1 MKNVIKKYLP
11 SPEKIKQ
18 QKMLQL
24 FGSLLHDGNLW
35 HLNRRSAR
43 GAFAVGLFFA
53 WVPMPFQMVASAAV
67 AIPLRVNL
75 PLSVALV
82 WLTNP
87 LTMPV
92 LFYFAYLVGCVVLRT
107 PPEPFAFEASWA
119 WLQHSISSI
128 GKPFLTGCLLL
139 GVSSAVIGYFTVDW
153 LWRLSVHKAKLSR
166 KLRPRKSTPPPVL

>member
-1 MKNVIKKYLP
+1 MAKNFIKKYLP

-18 QKMLQL
+18 QKFLKL

-35 HLNRRSAR
+35 HLNRKSAR

-53 WVPMPFQMVASAAV
+53 WMPIPFQMVASAAV

-87 LTMPV
+87 LTMPF
-92 LFYFAYLVGCVVLRT
+92 LFYLSYVVGTIVLQT
-107 PPEPFAFEASWA
+107 PIEKFAFEANWH
-119 WLQHSISSI
+119 WLQHSIATI
-128 GKPFLTGCLLL
+128 GKPFLMGCFIM
-139 GVSSAVIGYFTVDW
+139 GAFSAIVGYFGIDW
-153 LWRLSVHKAKLSR
+153 LWRLSVRKAQNKRKHKRKNVDKAK
-166 KLRPRKSTPPPVL
+166 

>member
-1 MKNVIKKYLP
+1 MAKNFIKKYLP

-18 QKMLQL
+18 QKILKM

-35 HLNRRSAR
+35 HLNRKSAR

-53 WVPMPFQMVASAAV
+53 WMPIPFQMVASAAV

-87 LTMPV
+87 LTMPF
-92 LFYFAYLVGCVVLRT
+92 LFYLSYAVGSIVLQT
-107 PPEPFAFEASWA
+107 PAEHFSFEPTWQ
-119 WLQHSISSI
+119 WLQYSIATI
-128 GKPFLTGCLLL
+128 GKPFMIGCLLM
-139 GVSSAVIGYFTVDW
+139 GIFSAIVGYFGIDW
-153 LWRLSVHKAKLSR
+153 LWRLSVRKAQVKR
-166 KLRPRKSTPPPVL
+166 KLKRKQK

>member
-1 MKNVIKKYLP
+1 MAKNFIKKYLP

-18 QKMLQL
+18 HKLIML

-53 WVPMPFQMVASAAV
+53 WMPMPFQMVASAAV

-82 WLTNP
+82 WVTNP
-87 LTMPV
+87 LTMPF
-92 LFYFAYLVGCVVLRT
+92 LFYLSYLVGTVVLQT
-107 PPEPFAFEASWA
+107 PVEHFAFEASWT
-119 WLQHSISSI
+119 WLEHSIATI
-128 GKPFLTGCLLL
+128 GKPFLTGCMLM
-139 GVSSAVIGYFTVDW
+139 GVFSAVIGYFGIDW
-153 LWRLSVHKAKLSR
+153 LWRMSIRKALLVR
-166 KLRPRKSTPPPVL
+166 KLKRNAP